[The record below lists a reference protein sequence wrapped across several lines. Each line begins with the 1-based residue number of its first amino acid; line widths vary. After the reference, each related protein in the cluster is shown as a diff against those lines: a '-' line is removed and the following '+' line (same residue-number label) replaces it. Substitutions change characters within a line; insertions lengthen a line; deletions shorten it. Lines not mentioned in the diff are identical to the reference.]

1 MKEETMQVQKMQKF
15 VRKQVLKG
23 KKYEWS
29 NGGEA
34 EVRLLKIMGDLPEAE
49 EIQKSKIKNKK
60 YLKFHLMKNA
70 MHDGDREKATS
81 IVQNLVLN

>member
-1 MKEETMQVQKMQKF
+1 MQQF

-34 EVRLLKIMGDLPEAE
+34 EGRLLKIMGELPEAE
-49 EIQKSKIKNKK
+49 EV
-60 YLKFHLMKNA
+60 
-70 MHDGDREKATS
+70 R
-81 IVQNLVLN
+81 

>member
-1 MKEETMQVQKMQKF
+1 MQQF

-34 EVRLLKIMGDLPEAE
+34 EGRLLKIMGELPEAE
-49 EIQKSKIKNKK
+49 EVRQSKIKNKR

-81 IVQNLVLN
+81 IV

>member
-1 MKEETMQVQKMQKF
+1 M
-15 VRKQVLKG
+15 
-23 KKYEWS
+23 
-29 NGGEA
+29 GE
-34 EVRLLKIMGDLPEAE
+34 LPDAE

-81 IVQNLVLN
+81 IVQNLVLK